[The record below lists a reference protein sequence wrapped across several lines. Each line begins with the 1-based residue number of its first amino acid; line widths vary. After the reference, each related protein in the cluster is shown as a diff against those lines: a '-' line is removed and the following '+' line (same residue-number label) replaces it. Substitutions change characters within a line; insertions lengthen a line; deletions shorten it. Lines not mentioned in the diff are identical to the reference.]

1 VKPLVEVLAVTT
13 EHFRAQG
20 IPSPRLDAELLLA
33 HALGLSRIKLY
44 LEFDRPLSEEE
55 LATLRPLVR
64 RRAAREP
71 LAWVLGSKGFHAHD
85 FAVGPGTLVPRP
97 DTETLVELALA
108 WIPEDED
115 PVYVADVGSGTG
127 CIGLSVAAARP
138 GVRLFALDLSD
149 VALATTRKNVEAL
162 GLGARVA
169 VLRSDLLAGVPTGR
183 PIDWVLSNP
192 PYIPSGD
199 IDGLAPEV
207 SRHEPRLALDGGVDG
222 LEVYRRLIPQAA
234 SRARKGVILE
244 IGQGQQAAVGAM
256 LEAAGLEVET
266 REDLAGIVRVVAGR
280 KT

>member
-1 VKPLVEVLAVTT
+1 MKPLVEVLAVTT